1 MKLLKWGGFLIITV
15 LLTLGALTLHP
26 EMSYQLETNF
36 RKNIIRSFKD
46 SGMQTQLSNLD
57 LSIWPLIINWS
68 FLKIERPSLP
78 DLPNSWVKIF
88 HSIELSDCDLSV
100 WPDWFKLQ
108 VELHCTKMDV
118 QHVPLQWSPVASLN
132 STYASEFFFTRSDF
146 RNLESKQGWWNNT
159 IKADHLYLNGE
170 ARGFL
175 HLRYHFISQTELEI
189 EWPDSKEKI
198 LLSSEAEQLRIR
210 KQGAGKNFSF
220 LNPSLFTEI
229 MPILRVAMRFNL
241 K

>member
-1 MKLLKWGGFLIITV
+1 MKLLKWGGFLIITL

-88 HSIELSDCDLSV
+88 HSIELSDCDISV

-108 VELHCTKMDV
+108 VELHCTKIDV
-118 QHVPLQWSPVASLN
+118 QYIPLQWHFEASLN
-132 STYASEFFFTRSDF
+132 RAYALDFFYTDSDF
-146 RNLESKQGWWNNT
+146 KNMESKQGWWDTT
-159 IKADHLYLNGE
+159 IKADYLFLNGK
-170 ARGFL
+170 AQGPFY
-175 HLRYHFISQTELEI
+175 LRYQFISQTELEV
-189 EWPDSKEKI
+189 EWLDSNEKI
-198 LLSSEAEQLRIR
+198 LLSSEPEHLRIHE
-210 KQGAGKNFSF
+210 QGTGKNFGF
-220 LNPSLFTEI
+220 LNTSLYAEI
-229 MPILRVAMRFNL
+229 MPILRVDF
-241 K
+241 